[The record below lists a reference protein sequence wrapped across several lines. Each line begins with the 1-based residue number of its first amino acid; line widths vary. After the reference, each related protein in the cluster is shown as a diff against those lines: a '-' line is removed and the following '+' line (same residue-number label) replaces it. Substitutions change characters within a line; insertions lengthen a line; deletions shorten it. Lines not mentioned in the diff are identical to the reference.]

1 MPDALR
7 ATREHL
13 SSSISRAGA
22 VREPA
27 RRFGAALISRP
38 KNRKGAKISA
48 PNMRVSRPW
57 EKSGSQEPCLYE
69 RSAVVSSSHAAGQL
83 QDVSPFSRAASS
95 HERSSS

>member
-48 PNMRVSRPW
+48 PNMRVSRPTSPLG
-57 EKSGSQEPCLYE
+57 EVGIPRTVPLRAVRGGLVVARC
-69 RSAVVSSSHAAGQL
+69 RSTARRFAFQ
-83 QDVSPFSRAASS
+83 SRSILA
-95 HERSSS
+95 